1 MSVVV
6 SMEDV
11 GPWRK
16 QLTVEVPASDVEAE
30 TQRVVRE
37 YGRQVRLPGFRQ
49 GKVPT
54 DLIRRRFAEDID
66 REVVERLL
74 PVFWQKA
81 REENEIDPLLPPEV
95 DEVKEREPG
104 APLTFV
110 ATVETR
116 PKIELRNIVDFDL
129 PDPSTEPGIADVDD
143 AVEDLRQRLGEWKPV
158 ARQAMR
164 GDRVAAEITEQA
176 TAEGGEEGRPEA
188 IEIELGDERVW
199 EELSLAVTGL
209 SAGQE
214 AEFTRHEPAV
224 QHGDHEH
231 PARERKFR
239 VQVVEVQEREL
250 PEVDD
255 AFAARVSGPN
265 KTVYD
270 LRESLTQRLREAR
283 INDRGE
289 KRQKALLDQ
298 LRERHPLELPQ
309 GVVKREVEMLVQDYA
324 ETLARGGVDVNRA
337 GIEWNKVGEE
347 MLPLAERRVHARL
360 LLEAVA
366 DAQGIEVQSDE
377 LERALASLARA
388 QGTSTPILRKNLEDN
403 DRLEPFKT
411 QLRRDKTLRHLL
423 GEEETAS
430 SSSR

>member
-6 SMEDV
+6 SVEDV

-37 YGRQVRLPGFRQ
+37 YGRQIRLPGFRQ
-49 GKVPT
+49 GKVPA
-54 DLIRRRFAEDID
+54 DLIRRRFSEDID

-74 PVFWQKA
+74 PRFWQKA

-116 PKIELRNIVDFDL
+116 PKIELRSLTGFDL

-143 AVEDLRQRLGEWKPV
+143 AVEDLRQRFGTWKAV
-158 ARQAMR
+158 ERQAMR
-164 GDRVAAEITEQA
+164 GDKVAAEITEL
-176 TAEGGEEGRPEA
+176 TAEEGEEGRAEA
-188 IEIELGDERVW
+188 IEIELGDARVW

-214 AEFTRHEPAV
+214 TEFTRHEPAV

-239 VQVVEVQEREL
+239 VQVTEVQEREL
-250 PEVDD
+250 PGVDD
-255 AFAARVSGPN
+255 DFAARVSSQY

-270 LRESLTQRLREAR
+270 LREALTARLRQAR
-283 INDRGE
+283 IDDRRE

-337 GIEWNKVGEE
+337 GIEWSKVGDE

-360 LLEAVA
+360 LLDAVA
-366 DAQGIEVQSDE
+366 EAEKIDIEGDE
-377 LERALASLARA
+377 LERALATLARA
-388 QGTSTPILRKNLEDN
+388 QGTSMPILRKSLEDN
-403 DRLEPFKT
+403 DRLEPFKA
-411 QLRRDKTLRHLL
+411 QLRRDKTLRYLL
-423 GEEETAS
+423 GEEEGDPSAS
-430 SSSR
+430 L